1 MLGIVPYIGG
11 IVSIVWGAWLFEAS
25 VAVHERPR
33 KTAQI
38 VFGALAVWFIFTS
51 IGSESALRAMN
62 ARMHEMGG
70 HFQGIEDMSS
80 EDAGRKMGEF
90 LKGLEEGAQ
99 SDGDQ

>member
-11 IVSIVWGAWLFEAS
+11 IVRIVWVAWLFEAS
-25 VAVHERPR
+25 VAVHGRPR

-51 IGSESALRAMN
+51 IGSESASRAMN
-62 ARMHEMGG
+62 ARMHKMGG
-70 HFQGIEDMSS
+70 YFQGIEDMSS